1 VRRSWHWTRIPQ
13 GNGVYSQI
21 VVQSLRHAPDR
32 VGFELF
38 EARWDRI
45 SKVRKAAVVLVVVAF
60 PFFAVLLR
68 GICWES
74 LVISMVAVPLVLS
87 VIRIP
92 WTLWTGMVVAVWAI
106 GVFSLV
112 AWSGIQ
118 FHTLNV
124 FSASPPRIT
133 WCGRDYLPGR
143 GFRQPSRIVPVH
155 EVGVTP
161 SGESIVGWRCDSAD
175 LWVKTGDHSYVGYAL
190 SGGP

>member
-1 VRRSWHWTRIPQ
+1 M
-13 GNGVYSQI
+13 
-21 VVQSLRHAPDR
+21 VQSLRRAPDR
-32 VGFELF
+32 VMFELS
-38 EARWDRI
+38 ESRWDRI
-45 SKVRKAAVVLVVVAF
+45 SKVRKAAVVLVVVAV
-60 PFFAVLLR
+60 PFVAVWIR

-74 LVISMVAVPLVLS
+74 LVMSMVAVPVVLGL
-87 VIRIP
+87 IRIP
-92 WTLWTGMVVAVWAI
+92 WTLWTGMVVTVWAI

-124 FSASPPRIT
+124 FSESPPRIT
-133 WCGRDYLPGR
+133 WCGRDYLHG
-143 GFRQPSRIVPVH
+143 GSFRQPSRIVPVH

-161 SGESIVGWRCDSAD
+161 SGESIVGWRCDSTD